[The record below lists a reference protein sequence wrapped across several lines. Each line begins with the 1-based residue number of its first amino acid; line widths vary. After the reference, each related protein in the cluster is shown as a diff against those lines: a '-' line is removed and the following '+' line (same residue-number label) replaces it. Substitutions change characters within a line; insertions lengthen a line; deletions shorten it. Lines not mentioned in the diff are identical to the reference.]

1 MENPPNNQPVAN
13 QVILREST
21 RIAVGTKEASELL
34 GVSRNT
40 LYAWVHAKK
49 VPHIRVGGHILF
61 SVKRLEAWVASYE
74 GENHTR
80 EDN

>member
-1 MENPPNNQPVAN
+1 MENLQGNPSFAN
-13 QVILREST
+13 QISYEAS
-21 RIAVGTKEASELL
+21 RIAVGTKEAARLL

-49 VPHIRVGGHILF
+49 VPHIRVGGHIMF

-74 GENHTR
+74 GEKFTGN
-80 EDN
+80 DK